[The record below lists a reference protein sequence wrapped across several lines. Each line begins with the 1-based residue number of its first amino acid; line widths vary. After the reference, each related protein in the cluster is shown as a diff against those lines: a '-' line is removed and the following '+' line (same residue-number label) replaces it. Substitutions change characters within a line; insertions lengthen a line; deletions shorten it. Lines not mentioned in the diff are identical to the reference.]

1 MRVSF
6 RTAMSLITTAFV
18 ALFATALQAG
28 PPGAAGQSDGNG
40 VASLKTQRPAVGE
53 AQAIEAL
60 ELDLSLKV
68 GKKLTVADYPTDA
81 RAARQTGTAMVEVR
95 VTGDGTVHDVAL
107 ARSSGHSV
115 LDDRALSLVRRVT
128 KLYMPALLRGREQR
142 ATVPVGFYLR

>member
-28 PPGAAGQSDGNG
+28 PPGGVGKSDGAG
-40 VASLKTQRPAVGE
+40 VASLESPRPAISE

-95 VTGDGTVHDVAL
+95 VAGDGTVHDVAL

-115 LDDRALSLVRRVT
+115 LDDRALNVVRRVT
-128 KLYMPALLRGREQR
+128 KLYMPARLRGREQR
-142 ATVPVGFYLR
+142 ATVPIGFYLR